1 LGLGGEMAVEA
12 LPDLDLDRAAGAL
25 LDDHGAAGKKL
36 AGKAPGNRQ
45 KLLAIGVERDER
57 EPERKP
63 SDRVAEHGAGLP
75 AIAHQHAAA
84 DEHEKRSSERHIAE
98 GVAVEIGDGAGGV
111 AHEQHG
117 CEGQDKNGN
126 PRRQFFSLS
135 LSRWAPSGPAAP
147 P

>member
-1 LGLGGEMAVEA
+1 MA
-12 LPDLDLDRAAGAL
+12 LPGRSCD
-25 LDDHGAAGKKL
+25 
-36 AGKAPGNRQ
+36 KAPQRQ
-45 KLLAIGVERDER
+45 KLLAIGVEGDQGK
-57 EPERKP
+57 PEGKP
-63 SDRVAEHGAGLP
+63 RDRVAEHGAGLP

-126 PRRQFFSLS
+126 PRQQFFSLS
-135 LSRWAPSGPAAP
+135 LSR
-147 P
+147 